1 METTFNTPS
10 AAPRDTCEM
19 DHRTGHSRVMSD
31 SMSLPSFVEYPTD
44 RPFINANIPR
54 RSLDRPVKAF
64 PESNTAAILSALK
77 NLQEKIHR
85 LELERSQAEENLQ
98 RLTRES
104 TRHKAVLEAE
114 RGGSEHNQGETVV
127 VRDPSE
133 LHLYHPFMT
142 PDLTPP
148 CLLPPT
154 ELATLLAAAESR
166 CSLLEKQLEYMRKMV
181 RNAESERTAV
191 LKQQASIEKERSD
204 DHADV
209 QAKFEKLDMLEQ
221 EYMKLTETQN
231 LAESKIRELEQK
243 LQEEEHQRKLV
254 EDKAAELQTGLEA
267 NRILLQS
274 VSPSPARVTKEK
286 KKKTAVKKPLQQ
298 PHSHAQP
305 HYRLSLGDVPFVAG
319 TSTTTSHSVRANVQH
334 VLHLMKQH
342 NPQLC
347 NDRVLGGVPLASRS
361 SQATHSDG
369 KKASVCRS
377 CSSSSSSS
385 SCSEELSELL
395 LALQDEFG
403 HMSFEHR
410 ELVKQIQD
418 SRTDSLR
425 QHLEQELENLVKRME
440 GKGEQIAK
448 VRRHQAQMEKLK
460 KESRGQKGRPG
471 RVKVITTVT
480 TRGRAAGPIKVKSG
494 NNSKDSLRLLRD
506 MQSLQTS
513 LRSDQITWSY

>member
-1 METTFNTPS
+1 METTSKTPS
-10 AAPRDTCEM
+10 SAPRDTSEM
-19 DHRTGHSRVMSD
+19 DHRTGHSRGYVMSD
-31 SMSLPSFVEYPTD
+31 SVSLPSFAEYPTD

-54 RSLDRPVKAF
+54 RSLNKPVKAF

-98 RLTRES
+98 RLTQET
-104 TRHKAVLEAE
+104 TRHKAVLEDE
-114 RGGSEHNQGETVV
+114 REGSTHSQ
-127 VRDPSE
+127 
-133 LHLYHPFMT
+133 
-142 PDLTPP
+142 
-148 CLLPPT
+148 

-166 CSLLEKQLEYMRKMV
+166 CSLLEKQLEYMRRMV

-191 LKQQASIEKERSD
+191 LKQQASLEKERSD

-254 EDKAAELQTGLEA
+254 EDKAAQLQTGLEA
-267 NRILLQS
+267 NRILLQA
-274 VSPSPARVTKEK
+274 VSPSSAKVTKDK
-286 KKKTAVKKPLQQ
+286 KKKRAVKKPLQQ
-298 PHSHAQP
+298 CHSHAQP

-319 TSTTTSHSVRANVQH
+319 TSTSTSHSVRANVQH

-342 NPQLC
+342 NPQFC
-347 NDRVLGGVPLASRS
+347 NDRVLSGIPLARRS
-361 SQATHSDG
+361 SRTTNG
-369 KKASVCRS
+369 KKASDSRS
-377 CSSSSSSS
+377 SSTSSSSSSS
-385 SCSEELSELL
+385 SEELSELL

-403 HMSFEHR
+403 HMSFEHQ

-418 SRTDSLR
+418 SRTDGLR
-425 QHLEQELENLVKRME
+425 QHLEKELESLVKRME

-460 KESRGQKGRPG
+460 KESRGQKGHPS

-480 TRGRAAGPIKVKSG
+480 TRGRGAGPIKVKSG
-494 NNSKDSLRLLRD
+494 NKSKDSLRLLRD

-513 LRSDQITWSY
+513 LRSDQINWSY

>member
-1 METTFNTPS
+1 METTSKTPS
-10 AAPRDTCEM
+10 SAPRNTSEM
-19 DHRTGHSRVMSD
+19 DHRTGHSRGYVMSD
-31 SMSLPSFVEYPTD
+31 SVSLPSFAEYPTD

-54 RSLDRPVKAF
+54 RSLNKHVKAF

-98 RLTRES
+98 RLTQET
-104 TRHKAVLEAE
+104 TRHKAVLEDE
-114 RGGSEHNQGETVV
+114 REGSTHSQ
-127 VRDPSE
+127 
-133 LHLYHPFMT
+133 
-142 PDLTPP
+142 
-148 CLLPPT
+148 

-166 CSLLEKQLEYMRKMV
+166 CSLLEKQLEYMRRMV

-191 LKQQASIEKERSD
+191 LKQQASLEKERSD

-254 EDKAAELQTGLEA
+254 EDKAAQLQTGLEA
-267 NRILLQS
+267 NRILLQA
-274 VSPSPARVTKEK
+274 VSPSSAKVTKDK
-286 KKKTAVKKPLQQ
+286 KKKRAVK
-298 PHSHAQP
+298 S
-305 HYRLSLGDVPFVAG
+305 
-319 TSTTTSHSVRANVQH
+319 TSTSHSVRANVQH

-342 NPQLC
+342 NPQFC
-347 NDRVLGGVPLASRS
+347 NDRVLSDIPLARRS
-361 SQATHSDG
+361 SRTTNG
-369 KKASVCRS
+369 KKASDSRS
-377 CSSSSSSS
+377 SSTSSSSS

-403 HMSFEHR
+403 HMSFEHQ

-425 QHLEQELENLVKRME
+425 QHLEKELESLVKRME

-460 KESRGQKGRPG
+460 KESKGQKGHPS

-480 TRGRAAGPIKVKSG
+480 TRGRGAGPIKVKSG
-494 NNSKDSLRLLRD
+494 NKSKDSLRLLRD

-513 LRSDQITWSY
+513 LRSDQINWSY

>member
-1 METTFNTPS
+1 METTSKTPS
-10 AAPRDTCEM
+10 SAPRDTSEM
-19 DHRTGHSRVMSD
+19 DHRTGHSRGYVMSD
-31 SMSLPSFVEYPTD
+31 SVSLPSFAEYPTD

-54 RSLDRPVKAF
+54 RSLNKPVKAF

-98 RLTRES
+98 RLTQET
-104 TRHKAVLEAE
+104 TRHKAVLEDE
-114 RGGSEHNQGETVV
+114 REGSTHSQ
-127 VRDPSE
+127 
-133 LHLYHPFMT
+133 
-142 PDLTPP
+142 
-148 CLLPPT
+148 

-166 CSLLEKQLEYMRKMV
+166 CSLLEKQLEYMRRMV

-191 LKQQASIEKERSD
+191 LKQQASLEKERSD

-254 EDKAAELQTGLEA
+254 EDKAAQTGLEA
-267 NRILLQS
+267 NRILLQA
-274 VSPSPARVTKEK
+274 VSPSSAKVTKDK
-286 KKKTAVKKPLQQ
+286 KKKRAVK
-298 PHSHAQP
+298 S
-305 HYRLSLGDVPFVAG
+305 
-319 TSTTTSHSVRANVQH
+319 TSTSHSVRANVQH

-342 NPQLC
+342 NPQFC
-347 NDRVLGGVPLASRS
+347 NDRVLSGIPLARRS
-361 SQATHSDG
+361 SRTTNG
-369 KKASVCRS
+369 KKASDSRS
-377 CSSSSSSS
+377 SSTSSSSSSS
-385 SCSEELSELL
+385 SEELSELL

-403 HMSFEHR
+403 HMSFEHQ

-418 SRTDSLR
+418 SRTDGLR
-425 QHLEQELENLVKRME
+425 QHLEKELESLVKRME

-460 KESRGQKGRPG
+460 KESRGQKGHPS

-480 TRGRAAGPIKVKSG
+480 TRGRGAGPIKVKSG
-494 NNSKDSLRLLRD
+494 NKSKDSLRLLRD

-513 LRSDQITWSY
+513 LRSDQINWSY

>member
-114 RGGSEHNQGETVV
+114 RGGSEHNQ
-127 VRDPSE
+127 
-133 LHLYHPFMT
+133 
-142 PDLTPP
+142 
-148 CLLPPT
+148 

-254 EDKAAELQTGLEA
+254 EDKAAETGLEA

>member
-114 RGGSEHNQGETVV
+114 RGGSEHNQ
-127 VRDPSE
+127 
-133 LHLYHPFMT
+133 
-142 PDLTPP
+142 
-148 CLLPPT
+148 

-254 EDKAAELQTGLEA
+254 EDKAAETGLEA

-286 KKKTAVKKPLQQ
+286 KKKTAVKPLQQ

>member
-1 METTFNTPS
+1 METTSKTPS
-10 AAPRDTCEM
+10 SAPRDTSEM
-19 DHRTGHSRVMSD
+19 DHRTGHSRGYVMSD
-31 SMSLPSFVEYPTD
+31 SVSLPSFAEYPTD

-54 RSLDRPVKAF
+54 RSLNKPVKAF

-98 RLTRES
+98 RLTQET
-104 TRHKAVLEAE
+104 TRHKAVLEDE
-114 RGGSEHNQGETVV
+114 REGSTHSQ
-127 VRDPSE
+127 
-133 LHLYHPFMT
+133 
-142 PDLTPP
+142 
-148 CLLPPT
+148 

-166 CSLLEKQLEYMRKMV
+166 CSLLEKQLEYMRRMV

-191 LKQQASIEKERSD
+191 LKQQASLEKERSD

-254 EDKAAELQTGLEA
+254 EDKAAQLQTGLEA
-267 NRILLQS
+267 NRILLQA
-274 VSPSPARVTKEK
+274 VSPSSAKVTKDK
-286 KKKTAVKKPLQQ
+286 KKKRAVK
-298 PHSHAQP
+298 S
-305 HYRLSLGDVPFVAG
+305 
-319 TSTTTSHSVRANVQH
+319 TSTSHSVRANVQH

-342 NPQLC
+342 NPQFC
-347 NDRVLGGVPLASRS
+347 NDRVLSGIPLARRS
-361 SQATHSDG
+361 SRTTNG
-369 KKASVCRS
+369 KKASDSRS
-377 CSSSSSSS
+377 SSTSSSSSSS
-385 SCSEELSELL
+385 SEELSELL

-403 HMSFEHR
+403 HMSFEHQ

-418 SRTDSLR
+418 SRTDGLR
-425 QHLEQELENLVKRME
+425 QHLEKELESLVKRME

-460 KESRGQKGRPG
+460 KESRGQKGHPS

-480 TRGRAAGPIKVKSG
+480 TRGRGAGPIKVKSG
-494 NNSKDSLRLLRD
+494 NKSKDSLRLLRD

-513 LRSDQITWSY
+513 LRSDQINWSY